1 MKTRRFTNVLDD
13 IERIPQTAAS
23 MKTKLEELEDK
34 ELVELARKRLE
45 TEGDI
50 IVVDIEKI

>member
-13 IERIPQTAAS
+13 IEHIPQTAAS
-23 MKTKLEELEDK
+23 MKAKLEELEDK